1 MNTIKRSKTDR
12 IFAGI
17 CGGIAEEMGV
27 NTFWIRLLFVI
38 GFPYSLIAYI
48 IGLMFMEK

>member
-1 MNTIKRSKTDR
+1 MNKIKRSQTNKM
-12 IFAGI
+12 IAGV
-17 CGGIAEEMGV
+17 CGGLAEEMGI
-27 NTFWIRLLFVI
+27 NSFWIRLLFVI